1 VERGVYGGGCVDDVD
16 DVEHV
21 DVDINACQC
30 YNCLYI
36 YITAIITGGTLTL
49 YGGICCTAGAL
60 FEL

>member
-1 VERGVYGGGCVDDVD
+1 VERGVYGGGCVD

-21 DVDINACQC
+21 DVDINACQS
-30 YNCLYI
+30 YNYLHI

-60 FEL
+60 LAL